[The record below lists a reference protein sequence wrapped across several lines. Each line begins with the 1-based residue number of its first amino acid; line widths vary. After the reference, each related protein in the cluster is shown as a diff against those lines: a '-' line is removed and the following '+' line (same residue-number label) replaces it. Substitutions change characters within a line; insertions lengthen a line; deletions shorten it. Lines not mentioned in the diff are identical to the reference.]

1 MKTKISFKEAIL
13 YWLKLGFISF
23 GGPAAQI
30 SMMHE
35 EIVEKKKWI
44 DDKSFFHALNF
55 TMILP
60 GPEAQQ
66 LATYLGW
73 LMHGRLGGLIAGTL
87 FILPSFFIL
96 SLLTYIYINYS
107 DNIWGEGI
115 LYGIKAAVIAIIFS
129 ASIKIAKKVLKKTY
143 YWMTAVAAFLAINI
157 LDINLP
163 IIIIIAGTIGFLFH
177 YLKNN
182 NEYKKKSPL
191 EFFKNKVIKKSMKT
205 LFIALSIWSIVFF
218 FIIYTNE
225 SILINLSLFFS
236 QAALVTFGG
245 AYALLPYVFQNII
258 ESHGWLTSQQM
269 IDGLALG
276 ESTPGPLIMIVTYV
290 GFIIGWYNDIL
301 NLGSPIT
308 GALICAVLATFFT
321 FLPSFAF
328 IFIGAPLIEL
338 TKDNKS
344 FEIPLNFITSAVVG
358 LIVNLGYML
367 AYNSLWTDNNGT
379 KNFDIHLLIL
389 IVFSLLAL
397 TKAKVGI
404 LPLLITL
411 ALTGMMM
418 KFYF

>member
-1 MKTKISFKEAIL
+1 MKKEISLKEATL

-35 EIVEKKKWI
+35 EVVEKRKWI

-66 LATYLGW
+66 LAIYLGW
-73 LMHGRLGGLIAGTL
+73 IMHGRVGGLIAGTL

-96 SLLTYIYINYS
+96 CLLTYAYIHYS

-115 LYGIKAAVIAIIFS
+115 LYGIKAAVIAIIFA
-129 ASIKIAKKVLKKTY
+129 ASIKIAKKVLKKSY
-143 YWMTAVAAFLAINI
+143 YWATAILAFVAINT
-157 LDINLP
+157 LNTPLP
-163 IIIIIAGTIGFLFH
+163 VIIITAGLFGFIF
-177 YLKNN
+177 Y
-182 NEYKKKSPL
+182 Y
-191 EFFKNKVIKKSMKT
+191 FKNKNHETVYENYFKNKIVKNST
-205 LFIALSIWSIVFF
+205 YILFKALFAWLIVFLVVLA
-218 FIIYTNE
+218 TNE
-225 SILINLSLFFS
+225 NVLIELSLFFS
-236 QAALVTFGG
+236 KAALVTFGG

-258 ESHGWLTSQQM
+258 ESQGWLTSQQM

-290 GFIIGWYNDIL
+290 GFIVGWYSDVIS
-301 NLGSPIT
+301 LGSPLPMALLC
-308 GALICAVLATFFT
+308 ALIATFFT

-328 IFIGAPLIEL
+328 IFIGAPIIEL
-338 TKDNKS
+338 TKTNKS
-344 FEIPLNFITSAVVG
+344 LEIPLNFITAAVVG
-358 LIVNLGYML
+358 LIANLGYML
-367 AYNSLWTDNNGT
+367 AYNSLWTDNNGIEY
-379 KNFDIHLLIL
+379 FDIHLLML

-404 LPLLITL
+404 LPLIITL
-411 ALTGMMM
+411 GLTGMMM
-418 KFYF
+418 KLYF

>member
-1 MKTKISFKEAIL
+1 MNSKYRL
-13 YWLKLGFISF
+13 SF
-23 GGPAAQI
+23 GTG
-30 SMMHE
+30 
-35 EIVEKKKWI
+35 
-44 DDKSFFHALNF
+44 
-55 TMILP
+55 
-60 GPEAQQ
+60 
-66 LATYLGW
+66 
-73 LMHGRLGGLIAGTL
+73 
-87 FILPSFFIL
+87 
-96 SLLTYIYINYS
+96 
-107 DNIWGEGI
+107 
-115 LYGIKAAVIAIIFS
+115 KA
-129 ASIKIAKKVLKKTY
+129 
-143 YWMTAVAAFLAINI
+143 
-157 LDINLP
+157 
-163 IIIIIAGTIGFLFH
+163 
-177 YLKNN
+177 
-182 NEYKKKSPL
+182 
-191 EFFKNKVIKKSMKT
+191 
-205 LFIALSIWSIVFF
+205 
-218 FIIYTNE
+218 YTNE

-290 GFIIGWYNDIL
+290 GFIVGWYNDIL

-308 GALICAVLATFFT
+308 GALICAILATFFT

-338 TKDNKS
+338 TKDNKIL
-344 FEIPLNFITSAVVG
+344 EIPLNFITSAVVG

-367 AYNSLWTDNNGT
+367 AYNSLWTDNNGS
-379 KNFDIHLLIL
+379 KNFDVHLLIL

-404 LPLLITL
+404 VSLLITL

>member
-1 MKTKISFKEAIL
+1 MKTKVPFKEAIL

-23 GGPAAQI
+23 GGPASQI

-66 LATYLGW
+66 LAIYLGW

-96 SLLTYIYINYS
+96 SILTYVYINYS

-115 LYGIKAAVIAIIFS
+115 LYGIKAAVIAIIFA
-129 ASIKIAKKVLKKTY
+129 ASIKIAKKVLRKYY
-143 YWMTAVAAFLAINI
+143 YWLTAISAFLAINI
-157 LDINLP
+157 LDLNLP
-163 IIIIIAGTIGFLFH
+163 IIIIIAGTLGFIFQ
-177 YLKNN
+177 YLKKN
-182 NEYKKKSPL
+182 KKEFPSY
-191 EFFKNKVIKKSMKT
+191 FFKNKIIKKSTITLSKT
-205 LFIALSIWSIVFF
+205 LLIWILIFSFIF
-218 FIIYTNE
+218 YTNE
-225 SILINLSLFFS
+225 DILINLSLFFS

-290 GFIIGWYNDIL
+290 GFIVGWYNDIL
-301 NLGSPIT
+301 GLGSPIM
-308 GALICAVLATFFT
+308 GAILCATIATFFT

-328 IFIGAPLIEL
+328 IFIGAPIIEL

-344 FEIPLNFITSAVVG
+344 LEIPLNFITSAVVG
-358 LIVNLGYML
+358 LIANLGYML
-367 AYNSLWTDNNGT
+367 AYNSLWTDN
-379 KNFDIHLLIL
+379 KDIERFDIHLFIL
-389 IVFSLLAL
+389 IVFSLLAI

-404 LPLLITL
+404 LPLLVTL
-411 ALTGMMM
+411 GLTGMMM
-418 KFYF
+418 RIYF

>member
-129 ASIKIAKKVLKKTY
+129 ASIKIAKKVLKKSY

-290 GFIIGWYNDIL
+290 GFIVGWYNDIL

-308 GALICAVLATFFT
+308 GAIICAVLATFFT

-344 FEIPLNFITSAVVG
+344 FEVPLNFITSAVVG

>member
-129 ASIKIAKKVLKKTY
+129 ASIKIAKKVLKKSY

-290 GFIIGWYNDIL
+290 GFIVGWYNDIL
-301 NLGSPIT
+301 NLGYPIT
-308 GALICAVLATFFT
+308 GAIICAVLATFFT

>member
-129 ASIKIAKKVLKKTY
+129 ASIKIAKKVLKKSY

-191 EFFKNKVIKKSMKT
+191 EFFKNKVIKKSIKT

-290 GFIIGWYNDIL
+290 GFIVGWYNDIL

-308 GALICAVLATFFT
+308 GAIICAVLATFFT

>member
-129 ASIKIAKKVLKKTY
+129 ASIKIAKKVLKKSY

-290 GFIIGWYNDIL
+290 GFIVGWYNDIL

-308 GALICAVLATFFT
+308 GAIICAVLATFFT

-411 ALTGMMM
+411 ALTGMMI

>member
-107 DNIWGEGI
+107 DNIWGGGI

-129 ASIKIAKKVLKKTY
+129 ASIKIAKKVLKKSY

-182 NEYKKKSPL
+182 NEYKKKSSL

-290 GFIIGWYNDIL
+290 GFIVGWYNDIL

-308 GALICAVLATFFT
+308 GAIICAVLATFFT